1 MIESSNTKSGLIKE
15 KALSE
20 GRIGNLVLSNRFI
33 KAGCFEGMSQGGGV
47 TEQLIEHHRRI
58 AEGQTAMTTVAYCS
72 VSFDGRAF
80 EHEMWM
86 REEIVPDLKRITTSV
101 HAEGAAVSIQLGHCG
116 YFANKQVIQ
125 SRPMGASPKFNL
137 FRLSYCKEMTEKD
150 ILEKVEDF
158 VRSAELAKEA
168 GFDAIEIH
176 AGHGYLLSQF
186 LSPYTNHRKDSYGG
200 SLENRVRFPSMVIK
214 NIRQKLGPDFPIL
227 IKMNQFDGIRGGLQ
241 LEESIKI
248 AQVFEKS
255 GASAI
260 IPSCGFTSK
269 TPLYMLRGNVPT
281 MDMIKNQKK
290 WISKIGLFLF
300 GKLLVQQYP
309 YERLFLLNGAEK
321 IRKAV
326 SIPVIY
332 VGGILDSSD
341 INKLFEMGFDFIQLG
356 RSLIHEPDFVK
367 NLSKGNTD
375 DSKCDSCNRCV
386 AAMDAGGVYC
396 VSKEKGYLN

>member
-1 MIESSNTKSGLIKE
+1 MIYSSIEKSNRVQE
-15 KALSE
+15 KALTE
-20 GRIGNLVLSNRFI
+20 GRIGNLVLINRFI

-58 AEGQTAMTTVAYCS
+58 VEGQTAMTTVAYCS

-125 SRPMGASPKFNL
+125 HRPMGASPKFNL
-137 FRLSYCKEMTEKD
+137 FQLSCCKEMTEKD

-158 VRSAELAKEA
+158 GRSAELAKEA

-186 LSPYTNHRKDSYGG
+186 LSPYTNHRKDNYGG
-200 SLENRVRFPSMVIK
+200 SLENRVRFPSLVIE
-214 NIRQKLGPDFPIL
+214 NIRQKLGPGFPIL

-248 AQVFEKS
+248 AQVFEKA

-290 WISKIGLFLF
+290 WISKLGLFLF

-309 YERLFLLNGAEK
+309 YERLFLLDGAEK

-341 INKLFEMGFDFIQLG
+341 IKMLFDKGFEFIQLG
-356 RSLIHEPDFVK
+356 RSLIHDPDFVK
-367 NLSKGNTD
+367 NLSIANTD

-396 VSKEKGYLN
+396 VSKENGYLN